1 MAQLRFKFYPSN
13 RVPAEVGRYI
23 QAHISNS
30 QDAPV
35 PETPANS
42 LLFIPY
48 VEGKLIGYASA
59 TINQKSAELSS
70 IFIERAQQ
78 GQLYG
83 FQLMLNILGTLAK
96 SGCQDVSLNCSEEM
110 LKFFQR
116 LGFIIN
122 KEQRV
127 ISEKGPGKF
136 FELENP
142 CPEFFIKT
150 LKKTLKSQAIT
161 LSEFTKQHSFL
172 KLNQDSQHYTYRNQ
186 TQFLDFHKTML
197 AQAQRQIWLISDTIQ
212 SPVLSDPKIRDCI
225 LRLAKRNAKAEIRI
239 LLEDDKK
246 GAGYYNPTID
256 LAQKLTSFV
265 EIRSIPPGA
274 KKPNEMITAVDFC
287 AGILRKDLNNYAGF
301 AHYNNN
307 LIAQRLRDKYEQ
319 YWQYA
324 KPSMQLRRLSI

>member
-13 RVPAEVGRYI
+13 RVPAEIGSYI
-23 QAHISNS
+23 QAHISHF
-30 QDAPV
+30 QEAPV
-35 PETPANS
+35 PETPTNS

-48 VEGKLIGYASA
+48 LDSTPIGYSSV
-59 TINQKSAELSS
+59 TINQKTAELSS
-70 IFIERAQQ
+70 IFIEPAHQ

-96 SGCQDVSLNCSEEM
+96 SDCQEISLNCSEEL

-116 LGFIIN
+116 LGFIIS
-122 KEQRV
+122 KEQHI
-127 ISEKGPGKF
+127 ISQKGPGKF

-142 CPEFFIKT
+142 CPAFFVKT
-150 LKKTLKSQAIT
+150 LKNTLKSQAIS
-161 LSEFTKQHSFL
+161 LAEFTKNHSLL
-172 KLNQDSQHYTYRNQ
+172 KLNEDSVHHTYRNQ
-186 TQFLDFHKTML
+186 TQFMDFHKNML
-197 AQAQRQIWLISDTIQ
+197 AQAHRQIWLISDTIQ
-212 SPVLSDPKIRDCI
+212 SPLMCDSKIRDSI

-265 EIRSIPPGA
+265 EIRCIPAGA

-301 AHYNNN
+301 ANYNND
-307 LIAQRLRDKYEQ
+307 LVAQRLRDKYEQ

>member
-1 MAQLRFKFYPSN
+1 MAPLRFKFYPSN
-13 RVPAEVGRYI
+13 RLPAEIGNYI
-23 QAHISNS
+23 QARITHS
-30 QDAPV
+30 QEAPV
-35 PETPANS
+35 PETPINS

-48 VEGKLIGYASA
+48 LDGKPIGYASV

-70 IFIERAQQ
+70 IFIEPAYQ

-83 FQLMLNILGTLAK
+83 FQLMLNILTTLVK
-96 SGCQDVSLNCSEEM
+96 SDCQEINLNCSEEM
-110 LKFFQR
+110 LPFFQR
-116 LGFIIN
+116 LGFIIS
-122 KEQRV
+122 KEQRI
-127 ISEKGPGKF
+127 ISQKGPGKF

-142 CPEFFIKT
+142 CPAFFVKT
-150 LKKTLKSQAIT
+150 LKHTLKNQAIN
-161 LSEFTKQHSFL
+161 LAEFKRDHSLL
-172 KLNQDSQHYTYRNQ
+172 KLSLDSQHYTYRNQ
-186 TQFLDFHKTML
+186 NQFLDFHKNML

-212 SPVLSDPKIRDCI
+212 SPLLSDPKVRDCI
-225 LRLAKRNAKAEIRI
+225 LRLAKRNAKAGVRI

-246 GAGYYNPTID
+246 GAGYFNPTID

-265 EIRSIPPGA
+265 EIRSIPAGA

-301 AHYNNN
+301 ANYNNN
-307 LIAQRLRDKYEQ
+307 LVAQRLRDKYEQ

>member
-1 MAQLRFKFYPSN
+1 MAQLRFKFYSSSRLPKELGT
-13 RVPAEVGRYI
+13 RI
-23 QAHISNS
+23 QALIHQY
-30 QDAPV
+30 QDAPI
-35 PETPANS
+35 PETPTNS
-42 LLFIPY
+42 LLFIPFLD
-48 VEGKLIGYASA
+48 ESPIGYASV
-59 TINQKSAELSS
+59 TVNQKSAELSS
-70 IFIERAQQ
+70 IFITPAHQA
-78 GQLYG
+78 QLYG
-83 FQLMLNILGTLAK
+83 FQLMLNILGTLNK
-96 SGCQDVSLNCSEEM
+96 SGCQEISLNCAEDLLS
-110 LKFFQR
+110 FFQR
-116 LGFIIN
+116 LGFIIS

-127 ISEKGPGKF
+127 ISSSGPNKF
-136 FELENP
+136 YELENP
-142 CPEFFIKT
+142 SPGLF
-150 LKKTLKSQAIT
+150 LKTLKST
-161 LSEFTKQHSFL
+161 LKDQNIDLAQFKTQHTLL
-172 KLNQDSQHYTYRNQ
+172 KLSQDNQQYTYRNQ
-186 TQFLDFHKTML
+186 TQFLDFHRNML
-197 AQAQRQIWLISDTIQ
+197 SQAQRQIWLISDTIQ

-225 LRLAKRNAKAEIRI
+225 LRLAKRNAKAEVRI

-324 KPSMQLRRLSI
+324 KPSMQLRRLNL